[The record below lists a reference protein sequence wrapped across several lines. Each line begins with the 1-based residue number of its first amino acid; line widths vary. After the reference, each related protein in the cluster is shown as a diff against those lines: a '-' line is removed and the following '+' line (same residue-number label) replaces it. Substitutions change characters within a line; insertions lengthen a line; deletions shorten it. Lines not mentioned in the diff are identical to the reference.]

1 MAPFGVKVVCV
12 EPGFFKTDMSDLEL
26 VKKNFKRLWD
36 RLPQN
41 VKDDYGHSF
50 LGQICQRLDDKVKN
64 LFDKDLMKVVRCM
77 EHGICAVHPRTR
89 YSPGWDSKF
98 FWLPLS
104 YAPTWISDRI
114 FLRNS
119 PKPKKSVL

>member
-50 LGQICQRLDDKVKN
+50 LGQSKS
-64 LFDKDLMKVVRCM
+64 LFWVEFD
-77 EHGICAVHPRTR
+77 
-89 YSPGWDSKF
+89 F
-98 FWLPLS
+98 LS
-104 YAPTWISDRI
+104 S
-114 FLRNS
+114 
-119 PKPKKSVL
+119 